1 MTLIE
6 RIHQVHVKRSI
17 FDISCALCVEQRRR
31 HAARRPAWFRNLT
44 AKDMTPG
51 SAA

>member
-17 FDISCALCVEQRRR
+17 FDITCALCVEQRRR
-31 HAARRPAWFRNLT
+31 HDAKRPAWFAHLT
-44 AKDMTPG
+44 AKDTTG